1 MASTKEERRKWGHFP
16 SQDVD
21 VSTAF
26 ELLEWSWYRFARSTE
41 ALEVKVVRAVLAE
54 LEPWSQTVTKSARD
68 GERRRAAS
76 VFLRA
81 AADDTTDQTLL
92 ATWRTAVNALKV
104 FESQYE
110 FGSKEKGA
118 RLTELRKNERI
129 VEAARAAAVG
139 STNVP
144 LELLAVLAMEGS
156 EPSADAL
163 LPHVER
169 ALKDEA
175 QLEPLSR
182 LGRYAAKTKAMTAL
196 MSLIEGR
203 LDAAR
208 TSAPANEL
216 AKALGIA
223 SGKRFRVDV
232 RVPGVG
238 NRFFWISI
246 DSDLPGPAFYGGVGG
261 ERTSTDLHHADGT
274 TECSLLELPTY
285 LRDAAKKLETTWEFR
300 SASTRHLRGKRLA
313 TFLSWLEGTGSHLT
327 SADGEPDRSHAEE

>member
-16 SQDVD
+16 AQDVD

-41 ALEVKVVRAVLAE
+41 ALEANVIRAVLAE
-54 LEPWSQTVTKSARD
+54 LEPWSRTVTKSARD
-68 GERRRAAS
+68 GERRKAAS
-76 VFLRA
+76 VFLRV
-81 AADDTTDQTLL
+81 AADDTTDETLL

-104 FESQYE
+104 FESQYD
-110 FGSKEKGA
+110 FGSKEKAA
-118 RLTELRKNERI
+118 RLTELRRNERI

-169 ALKDEA
+169 ALKDES

-182 LGRYAAKTKAMTAL
+182 LDRYAAKTKAMTSL
-196 MSLIEGR
+196 MALIEGR
-203 LDAAR
+203 LNAAR
-208 TSAPANEL
+208 LSAPANDL

-223 SGKRFRVDV
+223 SGTRFRVEV
-232 RVPGVG
+232 RVPGTG
-238 NRFFWISI
+238 NRFFWVSI
-246 DSDLPGPAFYGGVGG
+246 DSDRPGPAFYGGVGG
-261 ERTSTDLHHADGT
+261 ERTSTDLHRSDGT
-274 TECSLLELPTY
+274 TECSLLELPAY
-285 LRDAAKKLETTWEFR
+285 LREAAKKLDTTWEFR

-313 TFLSWLEGTGSHLT
+313 TFLGWLEGTGTRL
-327 SADGEPDRSHAEE
+327 AP